1 MAQSETRCLRGKL
14 CENKQ
19 LDELRGKPYAF
30 LPSVYAFYR
39 GGFYRGVYLQGEF
52 IYRGVLYSGVLYSGG
67 LYQCTLFI

>member
-39 GGFYRGVYLQGEF
+39 GG
-52 IYRGVLYSGVLYSGG
+52 LYIGG
-67 LYQCTLFI
+67 LSIVGGTYPMGIMVYAL

>member
-39 GGFYRGVYLQGEF
+39 GGDLYTEGVSIVGSTYPMGIMVYAL
-52 IYRGVLYSGVLYSGG
+52 
-67 LYQCTLFI
+67 